1 MYKDAKALGETVS
14 VSNKMMPDSAPAPS
28 GVPNPGFYMPQ
39 SMPNDGTNGNSAGDE
54 RQGAPTQQVLCF

>member
-28 GVPNPGFYMPQ
+28 GVPNPGFFMPQ
-39 SMPNDGTNGNSAGDE
+39 SMPNGKSKDRTILSVNYFN
-54 RQGAPTQQVLCF
+54 VKK